1 MPSAASSEK
10 CGHGLTRVESAGNVA
25 AASVR
30 AEEGRRGEE
39 KVAVRCSCVVI
50 VEIAA
55 GEGEEEGEGEAG
67 AVELAPPLL

>member
-1 MPSAASSEK
+1 M
-10 CGHGLTRVESAGNVA
+10 A

-30 AEEGRRGEE
+30 AEEGREERRGEE

-55 GEGEEEGEGEAG
+55 GEGEEESEGEGEAG

>member
-1 MPSAASSEK
+1 M
-10 CGHGLTRVESAGNVA
+10 A